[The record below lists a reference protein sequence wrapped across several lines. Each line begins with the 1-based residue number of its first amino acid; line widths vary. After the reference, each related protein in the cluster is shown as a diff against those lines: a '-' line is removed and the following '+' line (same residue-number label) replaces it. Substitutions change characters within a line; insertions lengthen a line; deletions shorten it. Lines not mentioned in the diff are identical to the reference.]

1 MITNDGS
8 FGDRAP
14 LSRPTRRRKDYRSK
28 GKCPDCEV
36 GDGEVHLITCETRS
50 HYVG

>member
-1 MITNDGS
+1 MSD

-28 GKCPDCEV
+28 GTCPDCGV
-36 GDGEVHLITCETRS
+36 ANGEAHLDTCEERLPRS
-50 HYVG
+50 GYVG